1 MSILVLVPVALAKHP
16 HKRNVR
22 EKGHSSRTQSIL
34 VGKSTWQEP
43 ETVVYIMPMTQKQR
57 KGHSSVQQ
65 TSLFIQSR
73 IPVREWSLHSR
84 WYFPTQSTWYNSP
97 PWLWWFQ
104 IFSDWQLRDSV
115 WTQHLPNCPFH
126 CFNSGRTRTSEDLLK
141 KLPCYSLM
149 SFRISMCL
157 FIFWKALKMKSSVSQ
172 GDRERSH
179 LGTGCNEQG
188 KIRRGKQEKQEGR
201 LQFAWRQTEWMW
213 AVRVRGR
220 FSSAYRQE
228 MCDSWDCKH
237 LNSGFCKCPKKQPH
251 PREGLG
257 GV

>member
-1 MSILVLVPVALAKHP
+1 MSILLLVPVALAKHP

-57 KGHSSVQQ
+57 KGNSSIQH

-97 PWLWWFQ
+97 PWLRWFQ

-126 CFNSGRTRTSEDLLK
+126 CFNSGRTRTSEDLLIK
-141 KLPCYSLM
+141 VALLFPDVLQDLHVSLHILE
-149 SFRISMCL
+149 SFEDEILCL
-157 FIFWKALKMKSSVSQ
+157 SRRQ
-172 GDRERSH
+172 REES
-179 LGTGCNEQG
+179 LGH
-188 KIRRGKQEKQEGR
+188 
-201 LQFAWRQTEWMW
+201 WM
-213 AVRVRGR
+213 
-220 FSSAYRQE
+220 
-228 MCDSWDCKH
+228 
-237 LNSGFCKCPKKQPH
+237 
-251 PREGLG
+251 
-257 GV
+257 